1 MNRQSFNSKFRWCCL
16 ILVLCLAHGSGFVSG
31 QETAPVLKTDEN
43 KTSPGWQKPWQQKG
57 QPLDGLTGSEI
68 KDDFERFKQ
77 TLANKAWGKTGR
89 MELKIIVLSQSAFW
103 MTFFT
108 LLGVALFL
116 LNKGRFFL
124 KGVLGKIAQDQFP
137 GRYLS
142 LFMIQR
148 FLILAGATLFVF
160 LYLPAAPTAPVLG
173 VLRFIVSA
181 LMVVLFTKWAG
192 YFTRYGLLERNWI
205 QAGDATRLLVML
217 TGVRYGGVLYA
228 GMVGLTDAGST
239 LPSVMRVF
247 AEGILFIWILY
258 FWRNFHKSAAV
269 PVEKNTQRETT
280 ILFIFKTLSYGII
293 GGGIV
298 MDLLGYGLFSM
309 YWYTSWGTSLVIAS
323 WGGLFFLLLYEWR
336 QQLKKQAVDVDFTED
351 SAGHPFKWFA
361 LQLLWFAGFGVVAV
375 MLIIAWGGRQAVI
388 INIVQALNY
397 PINIGETHFSIMNVI
412 KAGIVLILTHTLTRV
427 WRFVLREKLLAE
439 SGLNTGLQDSI
450 TTISVYAIW
459 IFGIMLSLYT
469 FGMGTTTLAFGFGA
483 LGIGLG
489 FGLQNIFN
497 NFISGIILLFE
508 RPIQVGDDVEV
519 NGIWATVKKINVRA
533 TVVQTY
539 DNASIIIPNS
549 EFISSQ
555 VTNWS
560 FKDKRLRRNI
570 DVGVAYGSDIE
581 AVREILLDIANNTKH
596 VFKQPKPEVLFRDF
610 GDSALIFR
618 LRVWTDID
626 NMLKIETAIRFEIDK
641 CFREKG
647 IVIAFPQRDVH
658 LFTENAV
665 SNA

>member
-1 MNRQSFNSKFRWCCL
+1 MNHQSFSSKLRSCCL
-16 ILVLCLAHGSGFVSG
+16 VLVLCLACSYGFASG
-31 QETAPVLKTDEN
+31 QETSPGLKTDEN
-43 KTSPGWQKPWQQKG
+43 KAFQGWHKPWPQKG
-57 QPLDGLTGSEI
+57 RPLHALTGSEI
-68 KDDFERFKQ
+68 KDDFEHLKQ
-77 TLANKAWGKTGR
+77 TLANKAWSKTGR
-89 MELKIIVLSQSAFW
+89 VELKKVVLSQSAFW
-103 MTFFT
+103 TTFFL

-116 LNKGRFFL
+116 LNKGRIFL
-124 KGVLGKIAQDQFP
+124 KGVLKKIAQDRLP
-137 GRYLS
+137 VRRLS
-142 LFMIQR
+142 LLMIQHS
-148 FLILAGATLFVF
+148 LILAGATLFVF
-160 LYLPAAPTAPVLG
+160 LYLPASPTAPVLG
-173 VLRFIVSA
+173 ILSFAFSVLMA
-181 LMVVLFTKWAG
+181 VLFTKWAG
-192 YFTRYGLLERNWI
+192 YFTRYGLLEQKWI
-205 QAGDATRLLVML
+205 QTGDATRLLMML
-217 TGVRYGGVLYA
+217 TGVRYAAILYA
-228 GMVGLTDAGST
+228 GMAGLTDAGST
-239 LPSVMRVF
+239 LPSVMRMF
-247 AEGILFIWILY
+247 MEGLLFIWTLY
-258 FWRNFHKSAAV
+258 FWRSFHKSAAA
-269 PVEKNTQRETT
+269 PAGKSTQRVTT
-280 ILFIFKTLSYGII
+280 ILFICKTISYGII

-298 MDLLGYGLFSM
+298 MDLLGYGSFSM
-309 YWYTSWGTSLVIAS
+309 YWYTSWGTSLVIVS
-323 WGGLFFLLLYEWR
+323 WGGVFFLLLYEWR
-336 QQLKKQAVDVDFTED
+336 QQLKITAADVDLAGD

-361 LQLLWFAGFGVVAV
+361 LQLLWFVGFGVVV
-375 MLIIAWGGRQAVI
+375 LMLIIAWGGRQAVI
-388 INIVQALNY
+388 INIVQGLNY
-397 PINIGETHFSIMNVI
+397 PISIGETHFSIMNVI
-412 KAGIVLILTHTLTRV
+412 KAVIVLILTHTLTRV
-427 WRFVLREKLLAE
+427 WRFVLRDKILTE

-519 NGIWATVKKINVRA
+519 NGVWATVKKINVRA

-581 AVREILLDIANNTKH
+581 AVRENLLDIANNTKH

-626 NMLKIETAIRFEIDK
+626 NMLKVETAIRFEIDA

-658 LFTENAV
+658 LFTENEA

>member
-1 MNRQSFNSKFRWCCL
+1 MD
-16 ILVLCLAHGSGFVSG
+16 
-31 QETAPVLKTDEN
+31 PN
-43 KTSPGWQKPWQQKG
+43 KTFQGGQKPWQQKG
-57 QPLDGLTGSEI
+57 RPLEGLTGSEI
-68 KDDFERFKQ
+68 KDDFERLKQ
-77 TLANKAWGKTGR
+77 TLENKVWSKTGR
-89 MELKIIVLSQSAFW
+89 MELKKSVLSQSAFW
-103 MTFFT
+103 MTFFI

-116 LNKGRFFL
+116 LNKGRLFL
-124 KGVLGKIAQDQFP
+124 KGVLEKIVPDQFP
-137 GRYLS
+137 VRHLS
-142 LFMIQR
+142 LFMIQHS
-148 FLILAGATLFVF
+148 LVLAGVTLFVF
-160 LYLPAAPTAPVLG
+160 LYFSASPTVSVLG
-173 VLRFIVSA
+173 VLRFFVSV

-192 YFTRYGLLERNWI
+192 YFTRYGLLEHNWI
-205 QAGDATRLLVML
+205 QAGDATCLLAML

-228 GMVGLTDAGST
+228 GMIGLTDAGSA
-239 LPSVMRVF
+239 LPSVMRVLM
-247 AEGILFIWILY
+247 EGLLFTWILY
-258 FWRNFHKSAAV
+258 FWKNFYKNISV
-269 PVEKNTQRETT
+269 PKKKITRRDTA
-280 ILFIFKTLSYGII
+280 ILFICKTVSYGII

-298 MDLLGYGLFSM
+298 MDLLGYGSFSM
-309 YWYTSWGTSLVIAS
+309 YWYTSWGKSLVIAS
-323 WGGLFFLLLYEWR
+323 WGGLFFLLLYEWW
-336 QQLKKQAVDVDFTED
+336 QQLKITAADVDITGG
-351 SAGHPFKWFA
+351 SAGQPFKWFA
-361 LQLLWFAGFGVVAV
+361 LQLLWFAGFGVLAV
-375 MLIIAWGGRQAVI
+375 MLIVAWGGRQTVI
-388 INIVQALNY
+388 INIVEALNY
-397 PINIGETHFSIMNVI
+397 PISIGETHFSTMNLI
-412 KAGIVLILTHTLTRV
+412 KAVIVLILTHTLTRV

-519 NGIWATVKKINVRA
+519 NGVWATVKKINVRA

-610 GDSALIFR
+610 GDSALVFR

-641 CFREKG
+641 RFREKG

>member
-1 MNRQSFNSKFRWCCL
+1 M
-16 ILVLCLAHGSGFVSG
+16 
-31 QETAPVLKTDEN
+31 
-43 KTSPGWQKPWQQKG
+43 
-57 QPLDGLTGSEI
+57 
-68 KDDFERFKQ
+68 
-77 TLANKAWGKTGR
+77 
-89 MELKIIVLSQSAFW
+89 
-103 MTFFT
+103 
-108 LLGVALFL
+108 
-116 LNKGRFFL
+116 
-124 KGVLGKIAQDQFP
+124 
-137 GRYLS
+137 
-142 LFMIQR
+142 
-148 FLILAGATLFVF
+148 
-160 LYLPAAPTAPVLG
+160 
-173 VLRFIVSA
+173 
-181 LMVVLFTKWAG
+181 
-192 YFTRYGLLERNWI
+192 
-205 QAGDATRLLVML
+205 
-217 TGVRYGGVLYA
+217 
-228 GMVGLTDAGST
+228 
-239 LPSVMRVF
+239 
-247 AEGILFIWILY
+247 
-258 FWRNFHKSAAV
+258 
-269 PVEKNTQRETT
+269 
-280 ILFIFKTLSYGII
+280 
-293 GGGIV
+293 
-298 MDLLGYGLFSM
+298 
-309 YWYTSWGTSLVIAS
+309 
-323 WGGLFFLLLYEWR
+323 
-336 QQLKKQAVDVDFTED
+336 
-351 SAGHPFKWFA
+351 
-361 LQLLWFAGFGVVAV
+361 
-375 MLIIAWGGRQAVI
+375 
-388 INIVQALNY
+388 
-397 PINIGETHFSIMNVI
+397 
-412 KAGIVLILTHTLTRV
+412 
-427 WRFVLREKLLAE
+427 
-439 SGLNTGLQDSI
+439 
-450 TTISVYAIW
+450 ISVYAVW
-459 IFGIMLSLYT
+459 AFGIMLSLHT
-469 FGMGTTTLAFGFGA
+469 FGMGTTTLAFAFGA

-497 NFISGIILLFE
+497 NFISGNILLFE